1 MSLVSQILDKPDFLP
16 MARHRLDG
24 RLDTGLDWFFED
36 DWIQNS
42 ALDFFTGFS
51 GVLDLHSYMYLTL
64 LSWHSACRKNKLQSQ
79 FLI

>member
-1 MSLVSQILDKPDFLP
+1 

-24 RLDTGLDWFFED
+24 RLNTGLDWFFED

-51 GVLDLHSYMYLTL
+51 GVLDLHSYMYHLTL
-64 LSWHSACRKNKLQSQ
+64 LYGITHAEKNKLQSQ